1 MTKAELI
8 DAIAEKLLLKKK
20 DVVPV
25 VEEVFAS
32 IEGALSRGEK
42 CTFVGF
48 GVFEVKERAAREGR
62 NPQDPTKVVKI
73 PAKKVPVFRPGKDL
87 KEKVLA
93 IKGKKKAAVRA
104 AFFLLFSDAQPPAQ
118 SGHAVPAVRKVQ
130 KQCSNSSP

>member
-1 MTKAELI
+1 VTKAELI
-8 DAIAEKLLLKKK
+8 DQIAEKLLVKKK
-20 DVVPV
+20 DVAPI

-32 IEGALSRGEK
+32 IEGALAKGEK

-62 NPQDPTKVVKI
+62 NPQDPSKVVKI

-93 IKGKKKAAVRA
+93 VKGKKKA
-104 AFFLLFSDAQPPAQ
+104 
-118 SGHAVPAVRKVQ
+118 K
-130 KQCSNSSP
+130 

>member
-8 DAIAEKLLLKKK
+8 DQIAEKLLVKKK
-20 DVVPV
+20 DVAPI
-25 VEEVFAS
+25 VEEVFVS
-32 IEGALSRGEK
+32 SEGALSKGEK

-62 NPQDPTKVVKI
+62 NPQDPSKVVKI

-93 IKGKKKAAVRA
+93 VKGKKKT
-104 AFFLLFSDAQPPAQ
+104 
-118 SGHAVPAVRKVQ
+118 K
-130 KQCSNSSP
+130 

>member
-1 MTKAELI
+1 MKLI
-8 DAIAEKLLLKKK
+8 DQIAEKLLVKKK
-20 DVVPV
+20 DVAPI

-32 IEGALSRGEK
+32 IEGALAKGEK

-62 NPQDPTKVVKI
+62 NPQDPSKVVKI

-93 IKGKKKAAVRA
+93 VKGKKKA
-104 AFFLLFSDAQPPAQ
+104 
-118 SGHAVPAVRKVQ
+118 K
-130 KQCSNSSP
+130 